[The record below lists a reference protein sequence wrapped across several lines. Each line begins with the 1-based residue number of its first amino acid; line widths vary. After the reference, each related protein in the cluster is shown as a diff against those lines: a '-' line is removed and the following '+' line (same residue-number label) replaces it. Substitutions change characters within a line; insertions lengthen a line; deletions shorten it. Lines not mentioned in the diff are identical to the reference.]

1 MTVMINGVQCGR
13 SHAYSD
19 NVAMALTTSFKEV
32 ALGFLSVGINLA
44 NRQSGGTI
52 SYSFDGTT
60 VHGVLKDTDTQPRTF
75 LFKSTRSVWLKG
87 AAGGEAYHLDA
98 WGD

>member
-13 SHAYSD
+13 SHA
-19 NVAMALTTSFKEV
+19 
-32 ALGFLSVGINLA
+32 SVGINVA
-44 NRQSGGTI
+44 NRQLAGTI
-52 SYSFDGTT
+52 SYSFDGTA
-60 VHGVLKDTDTQPRTF
+60 VHGVLKDTDTQPRQL
-75 LFKSTRSVWLKG
+75 LFKSARSIWLKG